1 MNRNKETK
9 QDKNKA
15 YRFLRLN
22 SRATLIIGKNAIFLY
37 LQSEQEAL

>member
-15 YRFLRLN
+15 YHFLHLN
-22 SRATLIIGKNAIFLY
+22 SKATLIIGENAIFLY
-37 LQSEQEAL
+37 LQPGQVKL